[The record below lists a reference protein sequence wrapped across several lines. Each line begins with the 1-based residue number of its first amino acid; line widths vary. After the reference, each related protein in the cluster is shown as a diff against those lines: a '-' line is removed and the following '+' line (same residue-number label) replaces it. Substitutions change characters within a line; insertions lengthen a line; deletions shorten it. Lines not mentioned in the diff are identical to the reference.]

1 MDTKP
6 QLDIKKLWESVL
18 VEIELNVSKAT
29 FNTWFK
35 DTFIIKEDDGV
46 IYLGVPNEFVKTWLE
61 EKYHKFILK
70 ALRSLS
76 DHVRGIEYVVKQ
88 QEDESAPQKQE
99 SQPTNTNGD
108 SNKLPLKD
116 NNISKKDN
124 LNPRYN
130 FNSFVVGPFNELAY
144 AAAQACIKKPGVVY
158 NPLFVYGK
166 TGYGKTH
173 LIQAIGNHIKQTKED
188 PQVYYMTTEK
198 FAIDFINSVQKNKV
212 NQFKSKYRKY
222 DVLIMDDIQFLSG
235 KEKTQEELF
244 HLFNTLHDNNKQIVF
259 SSDMHPNYLN
269 NFEDR
274 LKSRFNA
281 GMIVDISNPDKESR
295 VAILKSK
302 AKERDINVSDD
313 IIECLASSID
323 SNIRELEGA
332 LNTVVVQSD
341 LKEDELTVSEV
352 KNLIRDNIKSQK
364 AVPIDDI
371 IQIIADFYNVDEESI
386 HKKTRKR
393 KIVKPRQIIMYVL
406 REDYG
411 IPYPTI
417 GEKIGGR
424 DHTTV
429 IHSYEKIKDELNV
442 DSQLA
447 QEINQIRSML

>member
-1 MDTKP
+1 
-6 QLDIKKLWESVL
+6 
-18 VEIELNVSKAT
+18 
-29 FNTWFK
+29 
-35 DTFIIKEDDGV
+35 
-46 IYLGVPNEFVKTWLE
+46 
-61 EKYHKFILK
+61 
-70 ALRSLS
+70 
-76 DHVRGIEYVVKQ
+76 
-88 QEDESAPQKQE
+88 
-99 SQPTNTNGD
+99 
-108 SNKLPLKD
+108 
-116 NNISKKDN
+116 
-124 LNPRYN
+124 
-130 FNSFVVGPFNELAY
+130 
-144 AAAQACIKKPGVVY
+144 
-158 NPLFVYGK
+158 LFVYGK

-173 LIQAIGNHIKQTKED
+173 LIQAIGNHIKQAKEN
-188 PQVYYMTTEK
+188 PKVYYMTTEK

-259 SSDMHPNYLN
+259 SSDMHPNYLS

-393 KIVKPRQIIMYVL
+393 KVVKPRQIIMYVL